1 MNPRGVKI
9 AASKSNMLE
18 SKDMRDKD
26 NRRPLAMLL
35 GLLLSAPAIAAPLSD
50 DAALQLLERLN
61 QMERDMSSLRGENE
75 QLRNDLQGLQKSQ
88 KEALLQV
95 DEKMDKLAPD
105 ATPAATPSTGAS
117 SDALGKS
124 TVLPD
129 PNAGKPDI
137 LPDTSAGKSTT
148 TDPNSYYSYGTGAT
162 DDKNPSKPAD
172 SSKVDDSKP
181 DAAKDD
187 AKLTSTDSKSETPK
201 ADDTKSAETK
211 TDSTL
216 PPPVREERAVYDDA
230 FNTLLKKPK
239 DAIPLFRNFLKDYP
253 NSSLASSAQ
262 YWVGEALYA
271 EKDYKAAS
279 DEFLVVL
286 KEHKGS
292 DKAPGAALK
301 LGYSFYELKEWDK
314 ARKTLEDVISFF
326 PSETE
331 TVQKAQERLDK
342 MKAEGH

>member
-1 MNPRGVKI
+1 
-9 AASKSNMLE
+9 
-18 SKDMRDKD
+18 MRDKD
-26 NRRPLAMLL
+26 NRRLLAMLL

-105 ATPAATPSTGAS
+105 AIPAATPSTDAS

-129 PNAGKPDI
+129 PNTGKP
-137 LPDTSAGKSTT
+137 AT

-172 SSKVDDSKP
+172 SSKVDDSK
-181 DAAKDD
+181 
-187 AKLTSTDSKSETPK
+187 SETPK
-201 ADDTKSAETK
+201 TDDTKSAETK

>member
-1 MNPRGVKI
+1 
-9 AASKSNMLE
+9 
-18 SKDMRDKD
+18 MRDKD
-26 NRRPLAMLL
+26 NRRPLALLL
-35 GLLLSAPAIAAPLSD
+35 GVLLSAPAIAAPLSD

-75 QLRNDLQGLQKSQ
+75 QLRKDLQDLQKSQ

-95 DEKMDKLAPD
+95 DEKVDKLAPA
-105 ATPAATPSTGAS
+105 ATSTTTPST
-117 SDALGKS
+117 
-124 TVLPD
+124 P
-129 PNAGKPDI
+129 
-137 LPDTSAGKSTT
+137 STT
-148 TDPNSYYSYGTGAT
+148 ATADKPSSTDPNSYYSYGTGAT
-162 DDKNPSKPAD
+162 DDKNPNKPAD
-172 SSKVDDSKP
+172 TNNNKVDEAKP
-181 DAAKDD
+181 A
-187 AKLTSTDSKSETPK
+187 TTDSKSDAAKP
-201 ADDTKSAETK
+201 DDTKSADAKSTETK
-211 TDSTL
+211 TDSAL

-286 KEHKGS
+286 KEYKGS

-326 PSETE
+326 HSETE

>member
-129 PNAGKPDI
+129 PNAGKPA
-137 LPDTSAGKSTT
+137 TS
-148 TDPNSYYSYGTGAT
+148 DPNSYYSYGTGAT

-172 SSKVDDSKP
+172 SSKVD
-181 DAAKDD
+181 
-187 AKLTSTDSKSETPK
+187 L
-201 ADDTKSAETK
+201 
-211 TDSTL
+211 
-216 PPPVREERAVYDDA
+216 
-230 FNTLLKKPK
+230 
-239 DAIPLFRNFLKDYP
+239 
-253 NSSLASSAQ
+253 SLI
-262 YWVGEALYA
+262 
-271 EKDYKAAS
+271 
-279 DEFLVVL
+279 
-286 KEHKGS
+286 H
-292 DKAPGAALK
+292 
-301 LGYSFYELKEWDK
+301 
-314 ARKTLEDVISFF
+314 I
-326 PSETE
+326 
-331 TVQKAQERLDK
+331 
-342 MKAEGH
+342 

>member
-1 MNPRGVKI
+1 
-9 AASKSNMLE
+9 
-18 SKDMRDKD
+18 MRDKD

-105 ATPAATPSTGAS
+105 ATPAATPST
-117 SDALGKS
+117 
-124 TVLPD
+124 
-129 PNAGKPDI
+129 
-137 LPDTSAGKSTT
+137 SAGKSTT

-187 AKLTSTDSKSETPK
+187 AKLASTDSKSETPK